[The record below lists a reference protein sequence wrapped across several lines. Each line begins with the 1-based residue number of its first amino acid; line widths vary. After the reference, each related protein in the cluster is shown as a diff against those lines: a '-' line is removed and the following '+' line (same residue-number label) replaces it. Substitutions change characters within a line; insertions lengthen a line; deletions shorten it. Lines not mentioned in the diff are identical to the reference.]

1 MRPSPS
7 VRVKPLDCCRVARH
21 DTPMSYRLVIFDF
34 DGTLA
39 DSGPWFWSVMN
50 GVARRYRFRE
60 VDRDE
65 LEVIR
70 DLDTR
75 TMLERLGVARWKVP
89 LIARHLRR
97 LMTRDIDQIA
107 LFPGI
112 GGLIEALDEAGVS
125 IAIVSSNAEAN
136 VRRVLGPALAARVG
150 HFACG
155 SSLSGKAVKIRRLL
169 KECGVPPAAVLA
181 IGDEIRDIEAARAVG
196 VACGVVGWGYATAP
210 ALMKHRPDWVFGE
223 VADIA
228 GIIDNAVSRRGSRRD
243 ADGRAAN
250 VEAPPLVG
258 TRQC

>member
-1 MRPSPS
+1 M
-7 VRVKPLDCCRVARH
+7 
-21 DTPMSYRLVIFDF
+21 TYRLVIFDF

-60 VDRDE
+60 VDRAE

-75 TMLERLGVARWKVP
+75 TMMQELGVARWKVP

-97 LMTRDIDQIA
+97 LMTRDIEQIA

-112 GGLIEALDEAGVS
+112 GGLIEALDGAGVT
-125 IAIVSSNAEAN
+125 IAIVSSNAECN
-136 VRRVLGPALAARVG
+136 VRRVLGPTLSARVT

-169 KECGVPPAAVLA
+169 KHCGIPPAAVLA
-181 IGDEIRDIEAARAVG
+181 IGDEIRDIEAARTVG
-196 VACGVVGWGYATAP
+196 VACGAVSWGYASAG
-210 ALMKHRPDWVFGE
+210 ALAKLGPNWVFGAVGE
-223 VADIA
+223 IA
-228 GIIDNAVSRRGSRRD
+228 AAVMPGPS
-243 ADGRAAN
+243 ATHA
-250 VEAPPLVG
+250 
-258 TRQC
+258 

>member
-1 MRPSPS
+1 M
-7 VRVKPLDCCRVARH
+7 
-21 DTPMSYRLVIFDF
+21 TYRLVIFDF

-65 LEVIR
+65 LEQIR

-97 LMTRDIDQIA
+97 LMTRDIDAIA

-112 GGLIEALDEAGVS
+112 GGLIEALAEAGVT
-125 IAIVSSNAEAN
+125 IAIVSSNAEGN
-136 VRRVLGPALAARVG
+136 VRRVLGPSLSARVA

-155 SSLSGKAVKIRRLL
+155 SSLSGKAAKIRRLL
-169 KECGVPPAAVLA
+169 KQSGLPASAVLA
-181 IGDEIRDIEAARAVG
+181 IGDEIRDIEAARTVG
-196 VACGVVGWGYATAP
+196 VACGAVSWGYTTVG
-210 ALMKHRPDWVFGE
+210 ALAKLGPNWVFHAVGE
-223 VADIA
+223 IA
-228 GIIDNAVSRRGSRRD
+228 AAVMPGP
-243 ADGRAAN
+243 RA
-250 VEAPPLVG
+250 
-258 TRQC
+258 TRA

>member
-1 MRPSPS
+1 MP
-7 VRVKPLDCCRVARH
+7 A
-21 DTPMSYRLVIFDF
+21 YRLVIFDF

-75 TMLERLGVARWKVP
+75 TMLHELGVARWKVP

-112 GGLIEALDEAGVS
+112 VGLIEALHGAGVA

-136 VRRVLGPALAARVG
+136 VRRVLGRSLSAHVS

-155 SSLSGKAVKIRRLL
+155 SSLTGKAVKIQKLL
-169 KECGVPPAAVLA
+169 KQCDVPPDAVLA
-181 IGDEIRDIEAARAVG
+181 IGDEVRDIEAARAAG
-196 VACGVVGWGYATAP
+196 IACGAVGWGYATAP
-210 ALMKHRPDWVFGE
+210 ALARHSPDWVFGD
-223 VADIA
+223 VAEIVGVA
-228 GIIDNAVSRRGSRRD
+228 T
-243 ADGRAAN
+243 AAK
-250 VEAPPLVG
+250 L
-258 TRQC
+258 

>member
-1 MRPSPS
+1 M
-7 VRVKPLDCCRVARH
+7 
-21 DTPMSYRLVIFDF
+21 TYRLVIFDF

-50 GVARRYRFRE
+50 GVARRYRFRQ

-97 LMTRDIDQIA
+97 LMTRDIDMIA
-107 LFPGI
+107 LFPGVD
-112 GGLIEALDEAGVS
+112 GLLEALGAAGVT

-136 VRRVLGPALAARVG
+136 VRRVLGPGLSARIS

-155 SSLSGKAVKIRRLL
+155 SSLTGKAAKIQKLL
-169 KECGVPPAAVLA
+169 KQCGVPPVAVLA
-181 IGDEIRDIEAARAVG
+181 IGDEVRDIEAARAAG
-196 VACGVVGWGYATAP
+196 IACGAVGWGYATAP
-210 ALMKHRPDWVFGE
+210 ALARHAPDWVFGE
-223 VADIA
+223 VAEIA
-228 GIIDNAVSRRGSRRD
+228 GV
-243 ADGRAAN
+243 
-250 VEAPPLVG
+250 VV
-258 TRQC
+258 